1 MANRWGIP
9 KDVEELVKK
18 RDIKCVYCGVL
29 FSNSVTNNKTRPT
42 WEHIINDI
50 RINGP
55 ENIALCCGS
64 CNASKGTKPLVN
76 WINSK
81 YCIAKGITRENVSWV
96 VKQHLKGQESQP
108 ITRGFLGGGG
118 GFLDTNQ

>member
-9 KDVEELVKK
+9 KNVEELVKQ
-18 RDIKCVYCGVL
+18 RDLICVYCGTQ
-29 FSNSVTNNKTRPT
+29 FTIPGISYKSRPT

-64 CNASKGTKPLVN
+64 CNASKGSKQLED
-76 WINSK
+76 WLSSK
-81 YCIAKGITRENVSWV
+81 YCITKGITINTVSSVVREYLVR
-96 VKQHLKGQESQP
+96 KQLF
-108 ITRGFLGGGG
+108 R
-118 GFLDTNQ
+118 

>member
-9 KDVEELVKK
+9 QDVEDLVKK
-18 RDIKCVYCGVL
+18 RDLSCVYCG
-29 FSNSVTNNKTRPT
+29 NSFTNSIVNHKTRPT

-64 CNASKGTKPLVN
+64 CNASKGAKRLPDWLG
-76 WINSK
+76 SK
-81 YCIAKGITRENVSWV
+81 YCVTKGITIDNVALV
-96 VKQHLKGQESQP
+96 VKKHQH
-108 ITRGFLGGGG
+108 
-118 GFLDTNQ
+118 

>member
-9 KDVEELVKK
+9 KEVEELVKK
-18 RDIKCVYCGVL
+18 RDLSCVYCGIS
-29 FSNSVTNNKTRPT
+29 FTNSLVIHKTRPT

-64 CNASKGTKPLVN
+64 CNASKGTKLLSDWFN
-76 WINSK
+76 GK
-81 YCIAKGITRENVSWV
+81 YCMAKEITKDNVATV
-96 VKQHLKGQESQP
+96 VKEYLNR
-108 ITRGFLGGGG
+108 T
-118 GFLDTNQ
+118 

>member
-9 KDVEELVKK
+9 KYVEELVKE
-18 RDIKCVYCGVL
+18 RDKNCVYCGIS
-29 FSNSVTNNKTRPT
+29 FTNSTLTHKSRPT

-64 CNASKGTKPLVN
+64 CNASKGSKLLN
-76 WINSK
+76 DWLNGK
-81 YCIAKGITRENVSWV
+81 YCAVKGITKDNVAAV
-96 VKQHLKGQESQP
+96 VKTVLNRP
-108 ITRGFLGGGG
+108 
-118 GFLDTNQ
+118 

>member
-9 KDVEELVKK
+9 KEVEELVKE
-18 RDIKCVYCGVL
+18 RDISCVYCRIS
-29 FSNSVTNNKTRPT
+29 FTNSVVTHKTRPT

-64 CNASKGTKPLVN
+64 CNASKGRKFLDD
-76 WINSK
+76 WLNSK
-81 YCIAKGITRENVSWV
+81 YCLTKGITINNVALV
-96 VKQHLKGQESQP
+96 VKKQ
-108 ITRGFLGGGG
+108 
-118 GFLDTNQ
+118 LDRQ